1 MAAKRRRWWMLVL
14 PLLLAG
20 GVLALVLSNGRK
32 PIRVQIVRAQQGR
45 VEEIVSANSVG
56 TVEAERTSTV
66 AAEISAR
73 VIRIAVRPGT
83 KEGTDVDGGA
93 SVVFLDD
100 KDILAEKQVTLT
112 DIATQNLRRIQ
123 SGQRREKLQAD
134 YERLSQTD
142 EPRQNLD
149 RLKKEIDIAATDEQI
164 SASAI
169 KTLEAQILLI
179 ERKIEKAKIVTPYA
193 GTVSKLHV
201 EVGEFVNPGKPVF
214 TILSRGSL
222 LIRAPIDEVDKARIS
237 REKRARVTFDGFKDK
252 FEGPVIEIMNTAST
266 DQKNNRTLD
275 IKIRLDRMPPEVCVG
290 MSAHVE
296 IIVAA
301 KDRGLFLPTHLVHE
315 ERGGGARFV
324 YVVGNGRAIKR
335 PVKTGL
341 ANWETTEILEGV
353 TENDDVV
360 NPLKLAEDQSI
371 QDGTLVEVVR

>member
-1 MAAKRRRWWMLVL
+1 MLVL